1 MNGSFVSRRAVVFDA
16 AALTVPAP
24 QVAMLGDSITTG
36 WGLAPHEA
44 LPWRLQA
51 ELAELGVPARILPA
65 GVIGETTAGG
75 LARVDQAVP
84 AAVELCVVA
93 LGGNDF
99 LQAVDPAAIEV
110 NLEQIIWRLRTR
122 DITVVL
128 AGVQVPPILRSD
140 YGHAFNGAFAAA
152 ASRHEVIFL
161 PDLLEGVTLNSEL
174 NQSDGVH
181 PNAAG
186 VSLIARRLA
195 PLVAQGLNARARLKG
210 LRSRSG
216 RDPER
221 A

>member
-1 MNGSFVSRRAVVFDA
+1 MSSSFVSRRDVVVGAA
-16 AALTVPAP
+16 AALTPAAARTAPVP
-24 QVAMLGDSITTG
+24 QVAMLGDSITAG
-36 WGLAPHEA
+36 WGLPQHDA

-51 ELAELGVPARILPA
+51 ELAELGVPVRIMPA

-84 AAVELCVVA
+84 AGVELCIVA

-99 LQAVDPAAIEV
+99 LQATDPAAIEV
-110 NLEQIIWRLRTR
+110 NLEQIVWRLRTR

-128 AGVQVPPILRSD
+128 AGVQVPPMLRSE

-161 PDLLEGVTLNSEL
+161 PDLLEGVTLNPEL

-195 PLVAQGLNARARLKG
+195 PLVAQGLKSVSLAA
-210 LRSRSG
+210 
-216 RDPER
+216 
-221 A
+221 

>member
-1 MNGSFVSRRAVVFDA
+1 MSSSFVSRRDVVVGATAAFAPA
-16 AALTVPAP
+16 AARTAPVP

-36 WGLAPHEA
+36 WGLAQHEA

-51 ELAELGVPARILPA
+51 ELAELGVPVRIIPA
-65 GVIGETTAGG
+65 GVIGETTAGA
-75 LARVDQAVP
+75 LARVDHAVP
-84 AAVELCVVA
+84 AGVELCIVA

-99 LQAVDPAAIEV
+99 LQAADPAAIEV
-110 NLEQIIWRLRTR
+110 NLEQIVWRLRTR

-128 AGVQVPPILRSD
+128 AGVQVPPMLRSE

-161 PDLLEGVTLNSEL
+161 PDLLEGVTLNPEL

-195 PLVAQGLNARARLKG
+195 PLVAQGLS
-210 LRSRSG
+210 SR
-216 RDPER
+216 
-221 A
+221 

>member
-1 MNGSFVSRRAVVFDA
+1 MSSAVVSRRDIVSGA
-16 AALTVPAP
+16 AAATPAAARTALAP
-24 QVAMLGDSITTG
+24 QVAMLGDSITAG
-36 WGLAPHEA
+36 WGLPPHEA
-44 LPWRLQA
+44 LPARLQA
-51 ELAELGVPARILPA
+51 ELAELGVPVRILPA

-99 LQAVDPAAIEV
+99 LQAADPATIEV
-110 NLEQIIWRLRTR
+110 NLERIIWRLRTR

-128 AGVQVPPILRSD
+128 AGVQVPPVLRNE
-140 YGHAFNGAFAAA
+140 YGQAFNGAFAAA
-152 ASRHEVIFL
+152 ASRQAVIFL
-161 PDLLEGVTLNSEL
+161 PDLLEGVMLNPQL

-195 PLVAQGLNARARLKG
+195 PLVAQGLSSRRA
-210 LRSRSG
+210 
-216 RDPER
+216 
-221 A
+221 

>member
-1 MNGSFVSRRAVVFDA
+1 MSSSFVYRRDGVVGA
-16 AALTVPAP
+16 SAALTPAAARTAPAP
-24 QVAMLGDSITTG
+24 QVAMLGDSITAG
-36 WGLAPHEA
+36 WGLPQHDA

-51 ELAELGVPARILPA
+51 ELAVLGVLVRIMPA

-84 AAVELCVVA
+84 AGVELCIVA

-99 LQAVDPAAIEV
+99 LQAADPAAIKL
-110 NLEQIIWRLRTR
+110 NLEQIVWRLRTR

-128 AGVQVPPILRSD
+128 AGVRVPPMLRSE

-161 PDLLEGVTLNSEL
+161 PDLLEGVTLNPEL

-195 PLVAQGLNARARLKG
+195 PLVAQGLN
-210 LRSRSG
+210 SR
-216 RDPER
+216 
-221 A
+221 

>member
-1 MNGSFVSRRAVVFDA
+1 MSRRDMVVGATASLTPA
-16 AALTVPAP
+16 AARTAPVP

-36 WGLAPHEA
+36 WGLPEHDA
-44 LPWRLQA
+44 LPSRLQG
-51 ELAELGVPARILPA
+51 ELAEMGFPVRMLPA

-75 LARVDQAVP
+75 LARVDHAIP
-84 AAVELCVVA
+84 AGIELCVVA

-99 LQAVDPAAIEV
+99 LQAADPAAIEV
-110 NLEQIIWRLRTR
+110 NLEQIVWRLRTR

-128 AGVQVPPILRSD
+128 AGVQVPPMLRSE

-152 ASRHEVIFL
+152 AARHEVIFL
-161 PDLLEGVTLNSEL
+161 PDLLEGVTLNPEL

-195 PLVAQGLNARARLKG
+195 PLVAQGLN
-210 LRSRSG
+210 SR
-216 RDPER
+216 
-221 A
+221 